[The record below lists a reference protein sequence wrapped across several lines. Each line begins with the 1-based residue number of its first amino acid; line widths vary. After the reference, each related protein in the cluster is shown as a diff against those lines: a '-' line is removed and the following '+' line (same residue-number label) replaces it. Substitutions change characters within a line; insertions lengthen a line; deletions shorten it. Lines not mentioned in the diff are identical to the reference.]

1 MCFSIPMQITHVN
14 GLEARCAAKGRERNV
29 SLMLLLDENLQP
41 GDFVVVSGNHATE
54 RISAERALDA
64 WALYDEMLA
73 AADGGAC
80 G

>member
-1 MCFSIPMQITHVN
+1 MCFSIPMQLTHVN
-14 GLEARCAAKGRERNV
+14 GLEGRCEAKGRVRQV
-29 SLMLLLDENLQP
+29 SLMLLMDEDLKP

-64 WALYDEMLA
+64 WALYEQMLS
-73 AADGGAC
+73 AADGRAC